1 MAKFK
6 QIEIKSFLDYKADI
20 YENENFIEEDPISIP
35 HLFSKK
41 EDIEISGF
49 ITATISWGQRKTII
63 KNARQIMEMM
73 DLSPF
78 DFIKNHSKMDLKPL
92 SRFVHRTFNGT
103 DLVFFVLSLK
113 NIYINHGGLEKL
125 FIPNNINDN
134 MSKVINQMK
143 SIFFSISHKHRT
155 RKHISDPLK
164 GSAAKRINMFLRW
177 MVRSNK
183 KKVDFELWKSISP
196 SQLSCPLDVHTGR
209 VARKLKI
216 LNRNQNDYKATLE
229 LDSYLKKINP
239 KDPVKYDFALFGLG
253 TFEDF

>member
-78 DFIKNHSKMDLKPL
+78 DFVKNHSKMDLKPL

-103 DLVFFVLSLK
+103 DLVFFILSLK
-113 NIYINHGGLEKL
+113 NIYKNHGGLEKL

-134 MSKVINQMK
+134 MSKAINQMK

-177 MVRSNK
+177 MVRSNR

-216 LNRNQNDYKATLE
+216 LNRNQNDYKATVE

>member
-78 DFIKNHSKMDLKPL
+78 DFIKNHSKMYLKQL